1 MPDPTVA
8 ELRAALDVALAQRDR
23 ALTALDDL
31 ERMATKTGGHMT
43 HDEQK
48 ALREARAELVASGKR
63 KSDAPPV
70 WRDRR

>member
-23 ALTALDDL
+23 ALTLVDKL
-31 ERMATKTGGHMT
+31 EAMASKTGGHTT
-43 HDEQK
+43 HAEQ
-48 ALREARAELVASGKR
+48 ATLRDARAELIASGKR